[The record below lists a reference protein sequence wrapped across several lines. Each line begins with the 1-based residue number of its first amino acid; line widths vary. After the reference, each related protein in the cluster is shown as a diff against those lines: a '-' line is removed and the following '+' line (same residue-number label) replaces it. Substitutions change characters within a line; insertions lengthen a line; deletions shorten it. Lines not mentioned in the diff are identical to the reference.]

1 MRAAVAEPACRSRIF
16 PGIFAGKRVQSL
28 PCQQRCQEV
37 PAPARFHPAPFL
49 EEARTVRQS
58 FVILSL
64 LLACAPLLPAVD
76 TQAACTAGNC
86 QNGRGVLTGQNGLVY
101 TGVFKKGLPWGEGR
115 LSLPGGT
122 VYVGH
127 FVHGVYHGKGTLTRS
142 DGSVYRGTFDRGRHC
157 K

>member
-1 MRAAVAEPACRSRIF
+1 MGLSGFSRLLSPVLHFFASPDHHNGCRTNAGTWAASPAAMRAAVAEPACRSRIF

-28 PCQQRCQEV
+28 PCQQRCREA

-49 EEARTVRQS
+49 EEARTVRQR

-86 QNGRGVLTGQNGLVY
+86 QNGRGVLTG
-101 TGVFKKGLPWGEGR
+101 KKYGQAQR
-115 LSLPGGT
+115 SL
-122 VYVGH
+122 H
-127 FVHGVYHGKGTLTRS
+127 R
-142 DGSVYRGTFDRGRHC
+142 RAQR
-157 K
+157 